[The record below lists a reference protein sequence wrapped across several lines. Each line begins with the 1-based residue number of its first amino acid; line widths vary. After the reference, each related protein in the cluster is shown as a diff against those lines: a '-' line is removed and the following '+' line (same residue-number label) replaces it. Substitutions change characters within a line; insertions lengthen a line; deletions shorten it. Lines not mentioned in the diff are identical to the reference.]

1 MENNLPLA
9 SNITS
14 NPQPLPV
21 TQPPKHDILS
31 AFLNKTNTAPIID
44 E

>member
-1 MENNLPLA
+1 MENNLPLT
-9 SNITS
+9 SNI
-14 NPQPLPV
+14 NPNPIPLPI
-21 TQPPKHDILS
+21 TQAPKHDILS